1 MPSSRAFRLH
11 CVHVSAL
18 FPSKKSKKC
27 EETAGTRLSR
37 GPNLGS
43 KGAESLQ
50 SFTRSEY
57 LQNSAANME
66 MQLREVVVKQ
76 MADVK
81 SSLLGEGDGKAQKCR
96 NAFGLA
102 LRKLLDLW

>member
-1 MPSSRAFRLH
+1 MRRQTMLILDL
-11 CVHVSAL
+11 VSNTQDAIQQ
-18 FPSKKSKKC
+18 S
-27 EETAGTRLSR
+27 
-37 GPNLGS
+37 
-43 KGAESLQ
+43 AESLQ

-81 SSLLGEGDGKAQKCR
+81 SSLLGEGDGKA
-96 NAFGLA
+96 GA
-102 LRKLLDLW
+102 L